1 MSFAW
6 AGFLGVSCLAALTK
20 RFGALAS
27 AITSVIRKGL
37 TLIFSYVFFPEDK
50 VFTSNHFLGAVIFMS
65 GLLFKSLSRSTVV
78 NKGSPY
84 TTPDN
89 TNGYIQ
95 HGSVPNHSA
104 FKGVTVGYMAVKRNS
119 CPSNSPHQPE
129 YGQDIKQMAQQVGLQ
144 KYQHQEEV
152 EKRLWYDDF
161 EGYGKHSED
170 LEEQQDVYGAGVGRA
185 GVWSYKPP
193 DRDHNL
199 EKDSY
204 SDRVG
209 VLQSE
214 SVYNIALL
222 VQNGPTPT
230 HNAQTNRT
238 QTLEADMSRE
248 MVAQSSAP
256 SLLETSTS
264 CRLQS

>member
-1 MSFAW
+1 VFLLFMSFAW

-95 HGSVPNHSA
+95 HGSVPNHGA

-144 KYQHQEEV
+144 QKYQHQEQV
-152 EKRLWYDDF
+152 GQRMWYDDF
-161 EGYGKHSED
+161 EGYRKHSED
-170 LEEQQDVYGAGVGRA
+170 LEEQQDAYGAGVGRA
-185 GVWSYKPP
+185 GVWSY
-193 DRDHNL
+193 NL
-199 EKDSY
+199 ENDSN
-204 SDRVG
+204 SDSVG

-222 VQNGPTPT
+222 VQNGPTST
-230 HNAQTNRT
+230 HSAQTNRT
-238 QTLEADMSRE
+238 HTLEADMSRE